1 MARYDTPI
9 FSPSDPLVCRT
20 ITLRPQ
26 LWAVVFNEL
35 QRLGEKWLWQQVDIT
50 HATVA
55 EVTAEVINATDK
67 AVFAGCL
74 MIGEVKY
81 IATDIPAW
89 CLLCD
94 GAIYDKA
101 DYPDLAAVIDSA
113 YEVNPLQFRVPDLLF
128 KFARGAVIP
137 GTEGGQ
143 DTVTLTIAEMPSHG
157 HGMHS
162 HSEQDPGLIAVTS
175 TPPEGFALAD
185 PGLPSQTGS
194 SAVDNTGGGGSF
206 SVLNPYHDLVPVIV
220 AALPT
225 VG

>member
-81 IATDIPAW
+81 IATDIPA
-89 CLLCD
+89 
-94 GAIYDKA
+94 
-101 DYPDLAAVIDSA
+101 
-113 YEVNPLQFRVPDLLF
+113 
-128 KFARGAVIP
+128 
-137 GTEGGQ
+137 
-143 DTVTLTIAEMPSHG
+143 
-157 HGMHS
+157 
-162 HSEQDPGLIAVTS
+162 
-175 TPPEGFALAD
+175 
-185 PGLPSQTGS
+185 
-194 SAVDNTGGGGSF
+194 
-206 SVLNPYHDLVPVIV
+206 
-220 AALPT
+220 
-225 VG
+225 